1 MKYHRSLFNKTFVKL
16 LLVLLLSNSV
26 CFSCFAQVDTIS
38 VKNNNLQT
46 KYIVESASTY
56 LNWAKDAKS
65 GLVSSISI
73 SKRKVHLQTL
83 GGKDVIVVLQHKLNN
98 DSSKLKFIYTVSD
111 RQTFETMY
119 DYVQS
124 ADGVEA
130 YDYRGG
136 EIIGSDTVKS
146 NTKGGFNLKFH
157 EIPYCLELDLETVSA
172 LPIKDIGQK
181 MAVCFYQPGREKLP
195 KFQLIKVTGQEQLP
209 TTNGKTSD
217 CWVLK
222 LTIDSED
229 YDLFWISKRKHEF
242 LKLESHS
249 PTDTFYK
256 VKLFNQNLQM

>member
-1 MKYHRSLFNKTFVKL
+1 MKLFL
-16 LLVLLLSNSV
+16 LAILSNSIY
-26 CFSCFAQVDTIS
+26 FSCFAQIDTIS
-38 VKNNNLQT
+38 IKKNNLQT
-46 KYIVESASTY
+46 KYLVESNSTY
-56 LNWAKDAKS
+56 LNFMRDAKS
-65 GLVSSISI
+65 GAVSGISL
-73 SKRKVHLQTL
+73 SKRGVHLQKL
-83 GGKDVIVVLQHKLNN
+83 AGKDVIVVSQHKLNN

-111 RQTFETMY
+111 RLTFKTIY
-119 DYVQS
+119 DYVES
-124 ADGVEA
+124 ADGIEA

-136 EIIGSDTVKS
+136 EIVGSDTVKS

-172 LPIKDIGQK
+172 LPARGIGQK

-195 KFQLIKVTGQEQLP
+195 KFQLIEVNGQEQLP

-249 PTDTFYK
+249 LTDTFYK
-256 VKLFNQNLQM
+256 VKLFNKNLQL